1 MRPSEIELELI
12 ARLQITQY
20 LLANALTMIY
30 ELKGMSGSDVQKFH
44 AELRAQMA
52 LETFPSSGP
61 AMSDHFSALLN
72 EELRKLVL
80 ATETLR
86 GDVP

>member
-1 MRPSEIELELI
+1 MPPSELELELI

-20 LLANALTMIY
+20 MLANALTMIY
-30 ELKGMSGSDVQKFH
+30 ELKGISASDVQKFH
-44 AELRAQMA
+44 AELQAQMA
-52 LETFPSSGP
+52 RETFPLFGP

-72 EELRKLVL
+72 EELNKLVL
-80 ATETLR
+80 AIETLG